1 MELGLI
7 VDALYLSYGVTGK
20 ETIKSFAK
28 EQYQIIQTTM
38 KIFEGNNR
46 LSSTDVEDIKEKT
59 RKFVFW
65 VRMRWLLYPIIILA
79 IGMIHIKFYQEV
91 IMIVIR

>member
-1 MELGLI
+1 ME
-7 VDALYLSYGVTGK
+7 
-20 ETIKSFAK
+20 
-28 EQYQIIQTTM
+28 
-38 KIFEGNNR
+38 IFEGNNR
-46 LSSTDVEDIKEKT
+46 LYSTDVEDIKEKT
-59 RKFVFW
+59 RKFIFW

>member
-1 MELGLI
+1 M
-7 VDALYLSYGVTGK
+7 K

-46 LSSTDVEDIKEKT
+46 LYSTDVEDIKEKT
-59 RKFVFW
+59 RKFIFW
-65 VRMRWLLYPIIILA
+65 VRMR
-79 IGMIHIKFYQEV
+79 
-91 IMIVIR
+91 

>member
-1 MELGLI
+1 M
-7 VDALYLSYGVTGK
+7 K

-59 RKFVFW
+59 RKFIFW
-65 VRMRWLLYPIIILA
+65 VRMRWLLYHIIILA

>member
-1 MELGLI
+1 MKKYFWSGI
-7 VDALYLSYGVTGK
+7 RSNCDALYLSYGVTVK

-59 RKFVFW
+59 RKFIFW
-65 VRMRWLLYPIIILA
+65 VRMR
-79 IGMIHIKFYQEV
+79 
-91 IMIVIR
+91 

>member
-1 MELGLI
+1 M
-7 VDALYLSYGVTGK
+7 ALYLSYGVIGK

-59 RKFVFW
+59 RKFIFW
-65 VRMRWLLYPIIILA
+65 MRMR
-79 IGMIHIKFYQEV
+79 
-91 IMIVIR
+91 

>member
-1 MELGLI
+1 M
-7 VDALYLSYGVTGK
+7 ALYLSYGVIGK

-46 LSSTDVEDIKEKT
+46 LFSTDVEDIKEKT
-59 RKFVFW
+59 RKFIFW
-65 VRMRWLLYPIIILA
+65 MRMR
-79 IGMIHIKFYQEV
+79 
-91 IMIVIR
+91 

>member
-1 MELGLI
+1 M
-7 VDALYLSYGVTGK
+7 ALYLSYGVIGK
-20 ETIKSFAK
+20 ETIKSFEK

-59 RKFVFW
+59 RKFIFW
-65 VRMRWLLYPIIILA
+65 VRMR
-79 IGMIHIKFYQEV
+79 
-91 IMIVIR
+91 

>member
-28 EQYQIIQTTM
+28 GQYQIIQTTM
-38 KIFEGNNR
+38 EIFEGNNR
-46 LSSTDVEDIKEKT
+46 LFSTDVEDIKEET
-59 RKFVFW
+59 RKFIFW
-65 VRMRWLLYPIIILA
+65 MRMR
-79 IGMIHIKFYQEV
+79 
-91 IMIVIR
+91 

>member
-1 MELGLI
+1 M
-7 VDALYLSYGVTGK
+7 YLSYGVTGK

-28 EQYQIIQTTM
+28 ERYQIIQTTM

-59 RKFVFW
+59 RKFIFW
-65 VRMRWLLYPIIILA
+65 VRMR
-79 IGMIHIKFYQEV
+79 
-91 IMIVIR
+91 

>member
-1 MELGLI
+1 M
-7 VDALYLSYGVTGK
+7 K

-59 RKFVFW
+59 RKFIFW
-65 VRMRWLLYPIIILA
+65 VRMRWLLYPIIILV

>member
-1 MELGLI
+1 M
-7 VDALYLSYGVTGK
+7 K
-20 ETIKSFAK
+20 ETIKCFAK

-59 RKFVFW
+59 RKFIFW
-65 VRMRWLLYPIIILA
+65 VRMRWLLYPIIILT

>member
-1 MELGLI
+1 M
-7 VDALYLSYGVTGK
+7 K

-59 RKFVFW
+59 RKFIFW
-65 VRMRWLLYPIIILA
+65 VRMR
-79 IGMIHIKFYQEV
+79 
-91 IMIVIR
+91 

>member
-28 EQYQIIQTTM
+28 GQYLIIQTTM
-38 KIFEGNNR
+38 EIFEGNNR
-46 LSSTDVEDIKEKT
+46 LFSTDVED
-59 RKFVFW
+59 KFVFW

>member
-46 LSSTDVEDIKEKT
+46 LSSTDVEDIKEET
-59 RKFVFW
+59 RKFIFW
-65 VRMRWLLYPIIILA
+65 MRMR
-79 IGMIHIKFYQEV
+79 
-91 IMIVIR
+91 

>member
-1 MELGLI
+1 M
-7 VDALYLSYGVTGK
+7 K

-59 RKFVFW
+59 RQFVFW
-65 VRMRWLLYPIIILA
+65 VRMR
-79 IGMIHIKFYQEV
+79 
-91 IMIVIR
+91 

>member
-1 MELGLI
+1 M
-7 VDALYLSYGVTGK
+7 K

-59 RKFVFW
+59 RKFIFW

-79 IGMIHIKFYQEV
+79 IGMTHIKFYQEV

>member
-1 MELGLI
+1 M
-7 VDALYLSYGVTGK
+7 DALYLSYGVTGK

-28 EQYQIIQTTM
+28 GQYQIIQTTM
-38 KIFEGNNR
+38 EIFEGNNR
-46 LSSTDVEDIKEKT
+46 LFSTDVEDIKEKT

>member
-1 MELGLI
+1 M
-7 VDALYLSYGVTGK
+7 ALCLSYGVIGK

-59 RKFVFW
+59 RKFIFW
-65 VRMRWLLYPIIILA
+65 VRMR
-79 IGMIHIKFYQEV
+79 
-91 IMIVIR
+91 